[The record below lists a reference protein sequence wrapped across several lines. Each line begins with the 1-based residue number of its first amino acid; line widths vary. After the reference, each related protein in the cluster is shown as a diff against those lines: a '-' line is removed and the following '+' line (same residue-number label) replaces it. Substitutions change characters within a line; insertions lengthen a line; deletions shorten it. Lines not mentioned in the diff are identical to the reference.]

1 MQQLLVIQKTHR
13 SQHPHEGAID
23 DLIKDVKEKKQHS
36 HGIILTMNG
45 NKAFENS
52 KGGIAKLYRS
62 RKLRDIIG
70 HKYSRSDITNIW
82 IRG

>member
-1 MQQLLVIQKTHR
+1 
-13 SQHPHEGAID
+13 
-23 DLIKDVKEKKQHS
+23 
-36 HGIILTMNG
+36 MNG